1 VVYSVVLLFIGL
13 FRQLGTYLGVCTGQ
27 VRPDEYWVYIKK
39 IRQLLDGLDTVVVKE
54 LSNIMDTAIEN
65 LQFEK
70 AAKYREYYLG
80 LRHVIE
86 KQRLV
91 QLSNKNRNILA
102 VEFLDATLA
111 KLFLIKGNKL
121 LYGKV
126 FNRKAFNSIEMRQ
139 SLNKMIR
146 DEFVSAKNNLPK
158 LTERDIDEAQIIFS
172 YLKKNRKRVLSF
184 WIPSTRLK
192 NEASLDAIVIKIINR
207 ITII

>member
-1 VVYSVVLLFIGL
+1 MVLLFIGL

>member
-1 VVYSVVLLFIGL
+1 MVYSVVLLFIGL